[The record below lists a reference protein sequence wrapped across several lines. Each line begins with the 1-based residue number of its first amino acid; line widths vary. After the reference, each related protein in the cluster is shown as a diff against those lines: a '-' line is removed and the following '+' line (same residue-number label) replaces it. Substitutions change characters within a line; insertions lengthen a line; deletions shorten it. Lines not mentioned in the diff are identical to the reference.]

1 MPAKRKFGPRYKVPF
16 RRRREGKTD
25 YRARY
30 RMLLSQRIRAVVR
43 KSRRNIIIQF
53 VKAELKGDKT
63 LSTTRSLELRKF
75 GWNFSGGNIPAAYLT
90 GYLAGLKALKAGIN
104 EAILDIGPQRSTRGG
119 RLYAALKGMIDAGL
133 DIPYSENVLPSLN
146 RIQGQH
152 IASYAEKLMNEDIE
166 LYNKRFSRYIRDG
179 LDPTNIVSVF
189 MTVLSNIAKEFNV
202 ESPSFEEESE
212 EGFEEE

>member
-1 MPAKRKFGPRYKVPF
+1 MPVKRKFGPRYRVPF

-30 RMLLSQRIRAVVR
+30 RMLLSQKIRAVVR
-43 KSRRNIIIQF
+43 KNLRNIIIQF

-63 LSTTRSLELRKF
+63 LLTTRSLELRKF

-90 GYLAGLKALKAGIN
+90 GYLAGLKALRVGIN

-119 RLYAALKGMIDAGL
+119 RLYAALKGMLDAGL
-133 DIPYSENVLPSLN
+133 DIPYNENILPSLD

-152 IASYAEKLMNEDIE
+152 IASYAEKLMSDNIE
-166 LYNKRFSRYIRDG
+166 LYNKRFSRYIRSG
-179 LDPTNIVSVF
+179 LDPRNISSVF
-189 MTVLSNIAKEFNV
+189 MTVLNNIAREFNV
-202 ESPSFEEESE
+202 EPPDFEANEEDFEE
-212 EGFEEE
+212 